1 VWLGQIDPCETLL
14 DVRRSDPQRDELI
27 AVLMQ
32 WELCLGVGHKH
43 TVQQVVERAINAPT
57 FYTALMGVAGSRTG
71 QSISNVSL
79 GRWLKH
85 VEGKIANGLTLMQ
98 DGTNH
103 GYPLWKLG
111 KR

>member
-14 DVRRSDPQRDELI
+14 DVRKSDPQRDELI

-32 WELCLGVGHKH
+32 WELCLGAGHKH